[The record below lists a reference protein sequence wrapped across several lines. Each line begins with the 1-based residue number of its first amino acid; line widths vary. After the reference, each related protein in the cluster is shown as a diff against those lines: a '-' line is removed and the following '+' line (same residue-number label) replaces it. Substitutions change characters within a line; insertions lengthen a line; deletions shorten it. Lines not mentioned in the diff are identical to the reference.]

1 MNRVRR
7 NVFLEREH
15 ARRIDE
21 LATMKNVSKSSLVA
35 AALAAFLSP
44 DSADKREVGIVRRL
58 DKLTRQFD
66 CLDRDQTILIETL
79 ALFIRHQLGMA
90 AQVPEAQQPLIRAQ
104 GRARFASFIE
114 QLVQHLQ
121 RGGSLA
127 KQVSEEIAPETVQRP
142 QAPVASDGR
151 SAP

>member
-7 NVFLEREH
+7 NVFFEREH
-15 ARRIDE
+15 ARRLDE
-21 LATMKNVSKSSLVA
+21 LSTMKNVSKSSIVA

-44 DSADKREVGIVRRL
+44 DSADKREGGIIRRL

-79 ALFIRHQLGMA
+79 ALFIRHQLGLA
-90 AQVPEAQQPLIRAQ
+90 AQIPEAHQPLVRAQ
-104 GRARFASFIE
+104 GRARFGSFIE

-121 RGGSLA
+121 RGGSLV
-127 KQVSEEIAPETVQRP
+127 KQVSEEIAPDRAQRP
-142 QAPVASDGR
+142 QGAQVTEER